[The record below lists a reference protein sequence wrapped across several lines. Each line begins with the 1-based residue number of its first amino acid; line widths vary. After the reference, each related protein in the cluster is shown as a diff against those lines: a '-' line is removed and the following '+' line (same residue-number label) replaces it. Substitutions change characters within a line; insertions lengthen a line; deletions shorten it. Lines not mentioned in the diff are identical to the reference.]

1 MDDAMATADSLPDE
15 VWCLILQHVGQR
27 GAAGAFASCARLRRL
42 AARCAV
48 KVVTIFG
55 APPRATDLVYEAAT
69 RLRLQSTETSS
80 SCWDGR
86 ALKDLCP
93 RAYALE
99 VMLRP
104 SDVVMHAGALL
115 HGVTELELEGTS
127 AQVNALLL
135 LLHAVP
141 AAASLRQLSLV
152 VTAGGSSNMLPLHL
166 TGLRLDALHIQAG
179 PQLLLPAA
187 LPAAKVVIRSTTCPR
202 FQQCGMDSGSMQDLA
217 VHTTDPAAREQPVDP
232 SALTAVRATP
242 TLKRLDLEQA
252 GTLTGQQL
260 LEVSPGLCSLKCQV
274 AAAAGLTPQLLRQLQ
289 CSAAAGC
296 SFTLSTR
303 LQVDGQGLAAD
314 DLEFLVDCEVAD
326 LLPGVQGGKLQYR
339 VRPDGSYT
347 VFL

>member
-1 MDDAMATADSLPDE
+1 MAAADSLPDE

-42 AARCAV
+42 AARCAA
-48 KVVTIFG
+48 KVVTLFG
-55 APPRATDLVYEAAT
+55 APPRATDLVYEAAA
-69 RLRLQSTETSS
+69 RLRLQSTKTSS

-93 RAYALE
+93 CAHALE
-99 VMLRP
+99 VMLGP
-104 SDVVMHAGALL
+104 TDVLTHAGALL
-115 HGVTELELEGTS
+115 DGITEFELEGTS

-152 VTAGGSSNMLPLHL
+152 VTGGSSSSNMLPLHL

-187 LPAAKVVIRSTTCPR
+187 LPAAKVVIKSTTCPR
-202 FQQCGMDSGSMQDLA
+202 FQQCGMDSVHAGSMQDLA
-217 VHTTDPAAREQPVDP
+217 VHTTAPAAREQPIDP
-232 SALTAVRATP
+232 SVLTAVRTTP

-314 DLEFLVDCEVAD
+314 DLEFLADCEVAD
-326 LLPGVQGGKLQYR
+326 LLPGIQGGKLQYR

-347 VFL
+347 LFL